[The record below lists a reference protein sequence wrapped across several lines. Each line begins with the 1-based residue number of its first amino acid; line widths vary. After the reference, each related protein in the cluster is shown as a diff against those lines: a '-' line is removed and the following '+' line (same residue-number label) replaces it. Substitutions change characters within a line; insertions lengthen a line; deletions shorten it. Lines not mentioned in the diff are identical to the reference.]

1 MVNPNNLKPPLK
13 WAGGK
18 RWLVPKLREI
28 WQEYQDDY
36 QLIEPFCGG
45 LAIALGLAPQ
55 QAILNDV
62 NPHLI
67 NFYRWLKK
75 GMRCQGEM
83 QNHEDFYYEQRQRF
97 NDLILAGKGRNKEA
111 AELFYY
117 LNRTGFNGLCRFNKK
132 GGFNVPFG
140 SYKKI
145 TYRQEFLEYKTV
157 FKHWQFLAKDFEK
170 IQVSNKSFI
179 YADPPYDVEFH
190 QYSAGGFNW
199 DHQVRL
205 AQWLADQTVPI
216 IASNQATTRVINLYE
231 NLGFDIKEIPAP
243 RRISCNGD
251 RRPALEMLAMKNIE
265 L

>member
-1 MVNPNNLKPPLK
+1 MVNPENLKPPLK

-18 RWLVPKLREI
+18 RWLVPMLREI
-28 WQEYQDDY
+28 WLDYHHDY

-45 LAIALGLAPQ
+45 LAIALGLAPKR
-55 QAILNDV
+55 AILNDV

-67 NFYRWLKK
+67 NFYRWLKQ
-75 GMRCQGEM
+75 GMRCQVAMKNE
-83 QNHEDFYYEQRQRF
+83 ETFYYDCRQRF
-97 NDLILAGKGRNKEA
+97 NDLISSKKWRNKEA

-145 TYRQEFLEYKTV
+145 TYKEEFYDYKAV
-157 FKHWQFLAKDFEK
+157 FKHWQFSLGDFEK
-170 IQVSNKSFI
+170 IEISNQSFI
-179 YADPPYDVEFH
+179 YADPPYDVEFR
-190 QYSAGGFNW
+190 QYSAGGFSW
-199 DHQVRL
+199 EHQIRL
-205 AQWLADQTVPI
+205 AQWLAAQTVPVVT
-216 IASNQATTRVINLYE
+216 SNQATPRVIDLYE
-231 NLGFDIKEIPAP
+231 NLGFNIKKITAP

-251 RRPALEMLAMKNIE
+251 RTPALEMLATKN